1 MNNQQFST
9 PTPYAQGIQQPYA
22 DTQIHQSVNKSDE
35 ETIMTKNMKRQFPF
49 FGLAT
54 AVYAVFYAF
63 CLYKNASGITYPF
76 FVIGTLCYFFLS
88 MKKLGVPFK
97 KSSLF
102 YVISIVLLGISN
114 CCTASLQ
121 LLLLNKAGIFLLS
134 LILMLHTIY
143 QDKSWSISKYVSAI
157 CGTLSSIFACL
168 LSPFEDMVSF
178 FDAQKQANRE
188 KNNNFIYI
196 LIGLAIAAPL
206 LAVIITLLCSADI
219 VFRKMLNQLFL
230 DFSFSEGFA
239 ELFKIT
245 LLIVVVFLVSYAL
258 LTALCQKKVTEEDTD
273 KRVFEPVIAIVVTG
287 MLSVVY
293 LMFSLVQI
301 LYLFIGNMQLPDGY
315 TYSAYARQGFF
326 QLLTVCILNLIIVL
340 LCLGL
345 FKDNMILKVILTII
359 SGCTFIMILSSAL
372 RMFMY
377 IAQYNLT
384 FLRIFVLWALVVIF
398 LLMCGVTAYIYFHRF
413 PLFFYSVVVTTV
425 LYIGLSFAHP
435 DYWIA
440 LYNLNLPFS
449 YEQTDNIGYSY
460 AYITSLSADAAPIIL
475 DKRYN
480 PYLKLSIETM
490 KESATLDERDTSYVD
505 ANTNDH
511 LTYYYYKGIFD
522 DSEDMNI
529 RNFNFSVYI
538 AAYTARLKN

>member
-9 PTPYAQGIQQPYA
+9 PTPYAQGTQQPYPS
-22 DTQIHQSVNKSDE
+22 TQMYQSITEPDE

-49 FGLAT
+49 FGLAS
-54 AVYAVFYAF
+54 AIYAVFYAL
-63 CLYKNASGITYPF
+63 CLYKNTSGITYPF

-102 YVISIVLLGISN
+102 YVVSIVLLGISN

-157 CGTLSSIFACL
+157 GRTLGGIFACL

-178 FDAQKQANRE
+178 FDAQKQSIKE

-196 LIGLAIAAPL
+196 LIGVAIAIPL
-206 LAVIITLLCSADI
+206 LAVIIALLCSADI
-219 VFRKMLNQLFL
+219 VFHKMLNQLFL
-230 DFSFSEGFA
+230 DFSFAESFS

-245 LLIVVVFLVSYAL
+245 LLIVVVFFVSYAL
-258 LTALCQKKVTEEDTD
+258 LTALCQKKVSEEDTD
-273 KRVFEPVIAIVVTG
+273 KRVFEPLIAIVVTG

-326 QLLTVCILNLIIVL
+326 QLLAVCILNLIIVL

-413 PLFFYSVVVTTV
+413 PLFFYSVAVTTV

-440 LYNLNLPFS
+440 LYNLNPPFS

-480 PYLKLSIETM
+480 PYLSLPMEMM
-490 KESATLDERDTSYVD
+490 KESAVFDEGDTSYVD
-505 ANTNDH
+505 TNTNDR
-511 LTYYYYKGIFD
+511 LTYYYYKRIFN
-522 DSEDMNI
+522 DSENMNI

-538 AAYTARLKN
+538 AHRVSEDY